1 MMMEQEILLITTQLL
16 DFVFFLGLYISW
28 CSKKQI
34 VIASSSIEVYQASD
48 DTTTKFLWLRWLLQL
63 ARHRCSIIHVLLQ
76 YLLIVTRRVQFKLP
90 TIRDTE

>member
-1 MMMEQEILLITTQLL
+1 MMMKQEILLITTQLL

-34 VIASSSIEVYQASD
+34 VIASFSIEVVYQALD

-63 ARHRCSIIHVLLQ
+63 ARHR
-76 YLLIVTRRVQFKLP
+76 
-90 TIRDTE
+90 